1 MSARPAGPSLAR
13 TLAYAAPAFA
23 LAVVGI
29 PVYVYLPKFYT
40 DVVGVPIA
48 VVGNLLLAAR
58 IFDAVIDPPF
68 GALSDRTRTRLGR
81 RRPWILFG
89 ALPLALS
96 VVAIFAPPETDPAT
110 ATLWFATSLFALFL
124 FWTVIVVPYEALGPE
139 LTFDFHERTRVL
151 GLRDGMLI
159 AGTLFAAASPA
170 IAEALGGLPEGAAG
184 ERARFVRVAWLYAPL
199 LVLSCVWC
207 ALAVREPASSP
218 PLAGRTGPGGGAM
231 LRNRPFLILLASY
244 TVSAFGSNLPA
255 TLILFYVEYV
265 LGAARAEPYL
275 LAYFATGI
283 ACLPAWVALSRRRG
297 KKTAWLASMAL
308 NTGAFAGVFF
318 LGPGDLAAYAVLVV
332 LSGVGFGATLAIPS
346 SMQADVIDYDELLS
360 GARREGRY
368 VGVWSVARKLAAA
381 AGVGASLAILGA
393 AGYRPNEPQST
404 DVVFTLRVLY
414 AAVPCL
420 CNAAAIAIALAYPID
435 RAAHG
440 RILAAIEQRRRG
452 VAAGDPLAA
461 APLPGTAG

>member
-1 MSARPAGPSLAR
+1 
-13 TLAYAAPAFA
+13 
-23 LAVVGI
+23 
-29 PVYVYLPKFYT
+29 
-40 DVVGVPIA
+40 
-48 VVGNLLLAAR
+48 
-58 IFDAVIDPPF
+58 
-68 GALSDRTRTRLGR
+68 
-81 RRPWILFG
+81 
-89 ALPLALS
+89 
-96 VVAIFAPPETDPAT
+96 
-110 ATLWFATSLFALFL
+110 
-124 FWTVIVVPYEALGPE
+124 
-139 LTFDFHERTRVL
+139 
-151 GLRDGMLI
+151 
-159 AGTLFAAASPA
+159 
-170 IAEALGGLPEGAAG
+170 
-184 ERARFVRVAWLYAPL
+184 
-199 LVLSCVWC
+199 
-207 ALAVREPASSP
+207 
-218 PLAGRTGPGGGAM
+218 M